1 MAKSVTKNYLVRF
14 GGAGAVFPRL
24 FVGRRNCT
32 RLPLT
37 TGPPNVDKLRST
49 CVIASK
55 KYFVFVKYMYTG
67 NLNYKIIYHL
77 TPKRYP

>member
-1 MAKSVTKNYLVRF
+1 MRL

-32 RLPLT
+32 RLPFT

-49 CVIASK
+49 SVIASK
-55 KYFVFVKYMYTG
+55 NNNDVFKKLEIIFKLKYLPFDSEEVP
-67 NLNYKIIYHL
+67 IIL
-77 TPKRYP
+77 ELFA

>member
-1 MAKSVTKNYLVRF
+1 MRL

-32 RLPLT
+32 RLPFT

-49 CVIASK
+49 CVIVSKNNSILRSK
-55 KYFVFVKYMYTG
+55 KLYF
-67 NLNYKIIYHL
+67 NYNIHHL
-77 TPKRYP
+77 TLKKFPQC

>member
-1 MAKSVTKNYLVRF
+1 VRF

-37 TGPPNVDKLRST
+37 TGPPKVDRLRST
-49 CVIASK
+49 CVIASENDFILK
-55 KYFVFVKYMYTG
+55 
-67 NLNYKIIYHL
+67 
-77 TPKRYP
+77 

>member
-1 MAKSVTKNYLVRF
+1 MRF

-37 TGPPNVDKLRST
+37 TGPPKVDKFRST
-49 CVIASK
+49 CVIPSK
-55 KYFVFVKYMYTG
+55 NDILCHLIIISVMY
-67 NLNYKIIYHL
+67 N
-77 TPKRYP
+77 